1 MQGNKVRGGLSRP
14 SGRAFGGALVLAA
27 ALALSACQHHV
38 DDLGYVPDPDEVS
51 RIKPGLQGRDE
62 VREILG
68 SPSSA
73 STFTDDRW
81 YYISKKIQWVA
92 FFTPDVLDQKVI
104 EVDFDKDGM
113 VSEVRNYSLKDGE
126 QIDPV
131 ARKTP
136 SPGRELGFFEQLIG
150 NIGKFNSQ
158 QGTSSSNPG
167 PQPGGGNNGPGY

>member
-1 MQGNKVRGGLSRP
+1 MQGNKVRMSRP
-14 SGRAFGGALVLAA
+14 FGRAFGGAVVLAA

-38 DDLGYVPDPDEVS
+38 DDLGYVPDPDEVA

-113 VSEVRNYSLKDGE
+113 VTEVRNYTLKDGE

-131 ARKTP
+131 TRKTP

-150 NIGKFNSQ
+150 NIGKFN
-158 QGTSSSNPG
+158 T
-167 PQPGGGNNGPGY
+167 PQSGSGGGGSTGPGGGTGPGY

>member
-1 MQGNKVRGGLSRP
+1 MQGKTRP
-14 SGRAFGGALVLAA
+14 FGRRFGGALVVAA
-27 ALALSACQHHV
+27 GLALSACQHHV
-38 DDLGYVPDPDEVS
+38 DDLGYVPDPDEVA

-81 YYISKKIQWVA
+81 YYISKKIEWVA

-113 VSEVRNYSLKDGE
+113 VSEVRNYTLKDGE

-131 ARKTP
+131 TRKTP
-136 SPGRELGFFEQLIG
+136 APGRELGFFEQLIG
-150 NIGKFNSQ
+150 NIGRFN
-158 QGTSSSNPG
+158 T
-167 PQPGGGNNGPGY
+167 PQSGSGGGSTGPGGGTGPGY

>member
-1 MQGNKVRGGLSRP
+1 MQGNKVRMSRP
-14 SGRAFGGALVLAA
+14 FGRAFGGAMVLAG

-38 DDLGYVPDPDEVS
+38 DDLGYVPDPDEVA

-113 VSEVRNYSLKDGE
+113 VTEVRNYTLKDGE

-131 ARKTP
+131 TRKTP

-150 NIGKFNSQ
+150 NIGKFN
-158 QGTSSSNPG
+158 T
-167 PQPGGGNNGPGY
+167 PQSGSGGGGSTGPGGGTGPGY